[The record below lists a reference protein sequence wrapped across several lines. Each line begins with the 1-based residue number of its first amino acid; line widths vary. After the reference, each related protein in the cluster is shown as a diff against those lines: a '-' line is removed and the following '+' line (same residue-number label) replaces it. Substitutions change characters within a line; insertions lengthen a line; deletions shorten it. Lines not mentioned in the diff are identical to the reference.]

1 MLPTGRELH
10 RLAVESGFAVA
21 AVEKVIR
28 LAEMLSGVG
37 ELEDLAR
44 ALALKGGTALN
55 LFLGPPSRLSVDLDF
70 NFVGAEGREEMLAA
84 RPAIEHRLQ
93 ALARSQGFGV
103 QLSAESHGGRKLFLT
118 YARLAD
124 GQPDRIE
131 IDVNYL
137 HRVCLLPAERRRMWR
152 PDGEGPW
159 TTLMSWPEIA
169 AGKLV
174 AFLDRAAPR
183 DAWDVPRL
191 VSHAPQPWPPPDL
204 RGLFIFL
211 AGTLPR
217 PLHDYGRQSLDRIRD
232 ADVSRLLWPMLIG
245 GERPSAASLREES
258 WSVLAPLLELSPAEI
273 EFCDRLQ
280 AGELRPELLTFDD
293 PEILDRLRCH
303 PALLW
308 KAENARMH
316 SRRGRRK

>member
-1 MLPTGRELH
+1 
-10 RLAVESGFAVA
+10 
-21 AVEKVIR
+21 VEKVIR

-37 ELEDLAR
+37 EIEDLAR

-70 NFVGAEGREEMLAA
+70 NFVGAEGREEMLAV

-93 ALARSQGFGV
+93 ALARNQGFGV

-131 IDVNYL
+131 VDVNYL
-137 HRVCLLPAERRRMWR
+137 HRVCLLPAQRRRMWR
-152 PDGEGPW
+152 PDGEGPLA
-159 TTLMSWPEIA
+159 TLLSWSEIA

-191 VSHAPQPWPPPDL
+191 VSHAPEPWPPPDL
-204 RGLFIFL
+204 RGLFVAL

-217 PLHDYGRQSLDRIRD
+217 PLHEYARHSLDRIRD
-232 ADVSRLLWPMLIG
+232 SDVSRLLWPMLIG
-245 GERPSAASLREES
+245 GERPSAASLRKES
-258 WSVLAPLLELSPAEI
+258 WSVLAPLLELTPIEI

-280 AGELRPELLTFDD
+280 EGELRPELLTFED
-293 PEILDRLRCH
+293 PEIVDRLRRH

-308 KAENARMH
+308 KAENARVH
-316 SRRGRRK
+316 SRRGRRE

>member
-1 MLPTGRELH
+1 MLPTARELH
-10 RLAVESGFAVA
+10 QLCAESGFAVA

-28 LAEMLSGVG
+28 LAELLSDIG
-37 ELEDLAR
+37 ELEDVGR

-70 NFVGAEGREEMLAA
+70 NFVGAEDREEMLAM
-84 RPAIEHRLQ
+84 RPAIEHRLT

-103 QLSAESHGGRKLFLT
+103 QLSAESHGGRKLFLS

-124 GQPDRIE
+124 GQSDRIE
-131 IDVNYL
+131 VDVNYL
-137 HRVCLLPAERRRMWR
+137 HRVCLLPTERRKMWR
-152 PDGEGPW
+152 PDGDGPW
-159 TTLMSWPEIA
+159 TNLMSWSEIA
-169 AGKLV
+169 ASKLV

-191 VSHAPQPWPPPDL
+191 VSHAPQAWPPPDL
-204 RGLFIFL
+204 RGLFVAL

-217 PLHDYGRQSLDRIRD
+217 PLHEYGSKSLDRIRD
-232 ADVSRLLWPMLIG
+232 TDVSRLLWPMLIG

-258 WSVLAPLLELSPAEI
+258 WSVLAPLLELTPAEM

-280 AGELRPELLTFDD
+280 KGDFHPELLTFDD
-293 PEILDRLRCH
+293 PGIPDRLRRH

-308 KAENARMH
+308 KAENARVH
-316 SRRGRRK
+316 SRRGRHE

>member
-1 MLPTGRELH
+1 
-10 RLAVESGFAVA
+10 
-21 AVEKVIR
+21 
-28 LAEMLSGVG
+28 
-37 ELEDLAR
+37 
-44 ALALKGGTALN
+44 
-55 LFLGPPSRLSVDLDF
+55 
-70 NFVGAEGREEMLAA
+70 MLAA